1 MTLQTTYDLVGIK
14 EDISD
19 VISNIAPTKTP
30 FQTSIRDESV
40 DNTFFQWQEDDLA
53 AVGSNAQVDG
63 FDVQRPQ
70 VSALS
75 TPGTYVGTL
84 AAVATVM
91 RSNYTQILQKTIRVS
106 GTADRV
112 RKYGRDKELAYQKA
126 KRSAELKRDLE
137 HAFVGLAQTATAGN
151 ASTAR
156 LLASASSQIDAS
168 VRVTNGSATALTEN
182 MILTANQNLYN
193 AGSDASII
201 MCKPADSLVIAN
213 FAYRASGAERRRDV
227 GDSTRII
234 NAVDFYRSPFGEQR
248 VVLNRFINTGHCIIY
263 DPDQWR
269 KVVLRPW
276 FQETL
281 GKTGDNTAVL
291 LAGEYSLKHRNFKAS
306 SFINNLT

>member
-1 MTLQTTYDLVGIK
+1 MASAEAMKAVLRRLKDDFSYYSGKCLKIRTKRGTVEPLVLNVAQHRLV
-14 EDISD
+14 E
-19 VISNIAPTKTP
+19 IA
-30 FQTSIRDESV
+30 
-40 DNTFFQWQEDDLA
+40 DNQWNTEGKVRIIVLKARQM
-53 AVGSNAQVDG
+53 G
-63 FDVQRPQ
+63 
-70 VSALS
+70 LS
-75 TPGTYVGTL
+75 TAIGGWIFHKVTT
-84 AAVATVM
+84 
-91 RSNYTQILQKTIRVS
+91 K
-106 GTADRV
+106 
-112 RKYGRDKELAYQKA
+112 KA

-137 HAFVGLAQTATAGN
+137 HAYVGLAQTATAGN

-156 LLASASSQIDAS
+156 LLASVSSQIDAS
-168 VRVTNGSATALTEN
+168 VRVNNASATALTEN

-193 AGSDASII
+193 AGSEASII

-227 GDSTRII
+227 GDGTKIV
-234 NAVDFYRSPFGEQR
+234 NTVEVYRSPFGEQR
-248 VVLNRFINTGHCIIY
+248 VVLNRFIKTGHCIVY